1 MTMIDEQ
8 YLASGTAPAEYE
20 DVIRAAVREAMRAPE
35 LIRSQ
40 AVLSD
45 AERAELI
52 AGLHELRALL
62 QRLLVAVTRG

>member
-1 MTMIDEQ
+1 MTMIDERHF
-8 YLASGTAPAEYE
+8 APGSVPAEYE

-40 AVLSD
+40 VLSD

-52 AGLHELRALL
+52 AGLRELRALL
-62 QRLLVAVTRG
+62 QRLLVAVTRA